1 MAVEGGR
8 LYWVFFNRGNAEG
21 RKRGEVVWVV
31 RGGGIFLGLFSFR
44 VGEALGGAS
53 ALRYGADGAASSIER
68 LFQAG

>member
-1 MAVEGGR
+1 MEGGW
-8 LYWVFFNRGNAEG
+8 LYWVFFNRGDAEG

-44 VGEALGGAS
+44 VGGAS